1 MIIRV
6 LAVALALAFGHAAQ
20 AQSAYP
26 GDLGDFSLPTPQGQ
40 GAFDWGVPPPDSHKQ
55 DVRDLDSRTEASR
68 QKDGEADALGDS
80 EAEDASRQK
89 EGEADAISDN
99 PRGAIPD
106 SQNAR
111 RGFSGGQPPPGFVRP
126 SAPQDGFPPLDPSDR
141 NYDPLELPDMNRRIP
156 TSCAEEGSTCRQCV
170 LDAETNIQFNRRYLH
185 IAWSVTNSHLVY
197 AERMIRFGDAG
208 SGFHGAMAL
217 SWQLGGKPQI
227 EEAVA
232 QLRQTYKNKY
242 RDYMQNIRR
251 SLDKLAACEQDNF
264 STQDLYAQY
273 ANLYYDMLETRYENP
288 D

>member
-6 LAVALALAFGHAAQ
+6 LAAAVALAFGHAAQ

-26 GDLGDFSLPTPQGQ
+26 GDLGSFSLPTPQGQ
-40 GAFDWGVPPPDSHKQ
+40 NPNDWGVPPPDSHKQ
-55 DVRDLDSRTEASR
+55 DVRADYDTRTNDTR
-68 QKDGEADALGDS
+68 QKD
-80 EAEDASRQK
+80 
-89 EGEADAISDN
+89 GEADAISDN
-99 PRGAIPD
+99 PRSGDPNAQD
-106 SQNAR
+106 AR
-111 RGFSGGQPPPGFVRP
+111 RGGTGGQPGRGDLPPP
-126 SAPQDGFPPLDPSDR
+126 NPQDGFPPLDPTDP
-141 NYDPLELPDMNRRIP
+141 NYDPLNMPDLNRRVP
-156 TSCAEEGSTCRQCV
+156 TSCAEPGSTCRQCV
-170 LDAETNIQFNRRYLH
+170 LDAEANIQFNRRYLH
-185 IAWSVTNSHLVY
+185 VAWSVTKSHLEY

-208 SGFHGAMAL
+208 SSFHGAMAL

-264 STQDLYAQY
+264 ATQDLYAQY
-273 ANLYYDMLETRYENP
+273 ANLYYDMLEARYSEP